1 MASAQSWIQGGII
14 YFVGLFFF
22 ISLVYNA
29 GGFDSSFSSNYAS
42 ITVIESN
49 TINTSSSNVPTS
61 FSGSKSYFGTIFSF
75 FVWNFSFNTGVLS
88 NSLYLF
94 IIRTIFV
101 YLPLIFLALS
111 FWYSTALSSGGG

>member
-1 MASAQSWIQGGII
+1 
-14 YFVGLFFF
+14 LFFF

-29 GGFDSSFSSNYAS
+29 GGFDSSFSSNYGS

>member
-1 MASAQSWIQGGII
+1 MSSAQSWIQGGII
-14 YFVGLFFF
+14 YFVGLFIF

-29 GGFDSSFSSNYAS
+29 GGFDSSFSSNYGS